1 MIAAFI
7 LAMGL
12 QADFLPNATLPK
24 RNVYAE
30 CGGANVSPTLRWSG
44 APPRTRS
51 FVLTVFDPD
60 APRAGGWW
68 HWIAYNILP
77 EIRGLAAGSGSAGS
91 MNAGT
96 FGKNDFGDANY
107 DGPCPPPGKPH
118 RYVFTLYALERSARE
133 HSERPGRRG
142 GRART
147 CACARAN
154 HRPIRPLAQTRVKR
168 RIESACRGKDAMSA
182 SRFAISNPANS
193 NPGATLQPTSA

>member
-7 LAMGL
+7 LTMGL

-60 APRAGGWW
+60 APRVGGWW

-77 EIRGLAAGSGSAGS
+77 EIRGLAAGSGSPGS

-96 FGKNDFGDANY
+96 FAKNDFGDANY

-118 RYVFTLYALERSARE
+118 RYVFTLYALNVPRVSIPNGPAVEAVV
-133 HSERPGRRG
+133 RG
-142 GRART
+142 HVL
-147 CACARAN
+147 ARAQITG
-154 HRPIRPLAQTRVKR
+154 RYGR
-168 RIESACRGKDAMSA
+168 
-182 SRFAISNPANS
+182 
-193 NPGATLQPTSA
+193 